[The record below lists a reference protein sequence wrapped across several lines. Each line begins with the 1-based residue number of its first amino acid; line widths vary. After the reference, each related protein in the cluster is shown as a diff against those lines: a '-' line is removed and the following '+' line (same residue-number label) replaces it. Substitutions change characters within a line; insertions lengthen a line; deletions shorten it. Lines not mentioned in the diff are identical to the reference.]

1 MTSLLSFFRTSQ
13 SSSSKTLVIT
23 GAGVSTA
30 SGIPDY
36 RSPGRPLYK
45 PLQHAEFIS
54 KESVRRRYWARS
66 FIGYSVMANAKPNI
80 AHFALSQ
87 LEKLGYINGGLITQN
102 VDRLHQRAGHI
113 DVLELH
119 GTVMECECMNCK
131 SLINRN
137 KVQEKMAKDN
147 KAWEGLAPSKKRSFE
162 ASESTLGMLPPDSSS
177 SSSSSCSTS
186 STSSFPSSSSSQQL
200 LQQPRHSTR
209 PDGDVELDA
218 LDLYDPFII
227 PTCDFC
233 FEPALKP
240 RVIFHG
246 GNVDSAVAA
255 NAKKRAEECSSLL
268 IIGSTLSTFS
278 AYRLVRDV
286 SLLKKPIVILNKG
299 ITRGDEH
306 ASLKINED
314 LGFVLSNT
322 IKDLT
327 GEENFLKEESQETI
341 NTNHFILNKEK
352 I

>member
-147 KAWEGLAPSKKRSFE
+147 KAWEGLAPSKKRSTE

-186 STSSFPSSSSSQQL
+186 STSSFPSFSSSQQL

-227 PTCDFC
+227 PTCDIC
-233 FEPALKP
+233 GEPALKP

-286 SLLKKPIVILNKG
+286 SLLKKPILILNKG

-306 ASLKINED
+306 ASIKINED
-314 LGFVLSNT
+314 LVFVLSKT
-322 IKDLT
+322 IKELT
-327 GEENFLKEESQETI
+327 GGKFYHHRESRDD
-341 NTNHFILNKEK
+341 
-352 I
+352 

>member
-227 PTCDFC
+227 PTCDIC
-233 FEPALKP
+233 GEPALKP

-286 SLLKKPIVILNKG
+286 SLLKKPIIILNKG

-314 LGFVLSNT
+314 LVFVLSNT
-322 IKDLT
+322 LKDLT
-327 GEENFLKEESQETI
+327 GGNFLKEESQEMT
-341 NTNHFILNKEK
+341 NNNHFMLNKET